1 MPLGEVIQLTFERFG
16 SFQLLWSFYITVV
29 IGVVAYVST
38 ASERSSPLLVRALV
52 ATGFLMFAFANLYA
66 LDRVREQR
74 DLLADNAQDIVA
86 RTYSTELRQDQANEK
101 ERWLLIID
109 SNRPPQRKQLF
120 TFHIAC
126 SGLVVFIIWTV
137 PGLLVSMR
145 RIFSLDSSSV
155 AAPKSNYP
163 TATVSWDQQRRV
175 WRLEGEYRV
184 NVSGFE
190 FRIPDGFSF
199 DLASIPR
206 MLWWLI
212 APFELS
218 VTAPL
223 VHDFLYARGD
233 RRFRGSVT
241 APKEKQ
247 CDISR
252 KTADDLFLEIMQGE
266 GVVWLRRTLAYIAVR
281 MFGVLIWKES

>member
-16 SFQLLWSFYITVV
+16 AFQLLWSFYITVV
-29 IGVVAYVST
+29 IGIIAYVSA
-38 ASERSSPLLVRALV
+38 ASEKSSPLLVRVLV
-52 ATGFLMFAFANLYA
+52 ATGFLMFAFVNLYA

-74 DLLADNAQDIVA
+74 DLLADNARDIVA
-86 RTYSTELRQDQANEK
+86 RAYSTELHQDQTIEK
-101 ERWLLIID
+101 ARWLLIID
-109 SNRPPQRKQLF
+109 SNRPPQRDQLF
-120 TFHIAC
+120 SFHIAC

-137 PGLLVSMR
+137 PGLLVSMK

-163 TATVSWDQQRRV
+163 TATVSWDQQKRV

-184 NVSGFE
+184 NVSGFD
-190 FRIPDGFSF
+190 FCIPSGFTF

-233 RRFRGSVT
+233 KHYKGSVS
-241 APKEKQ
+241 APKYTQ
-247 CDISR
+247 GAITR
-252 KTADDLFLEIMQGE
+252 KDADNLFLEIMQGE

-281 MFGVLIWKES
+281 LFGVLNWKDS